1 MAEEEN
7 SLSGP
12 TTRAELRE
20 LVIDALAQVRAADVD
35 VVLAELQEQAFEIDS
50 KEAEVVI
57 SILEQRF
64 DRQLAKVED
73 LEPEQMVTL
82 EALASLLAR
91 DLLSAFAQSS
101 DRTRTSVGS

>member
-1 MAEEEN
+1 MAEEGS
-7 SLSGP
+7 SLSGL

-82 EALASLLAR
+82 DALTSLLAR
-91 DLLSAFAQSS
+91 DFLSSFAQSS
-101 DRTRTSVGS
+101 DRTKTSVGS

>member
-1 MAEEEN
+1 MATEG
-7 SLSGP
+7 SGP
-12 TTRAELRE
+12 TGPATRAELRE
-20 LVIDALAQVRAADVD
+20 LVIAALAQVRAAEVD
-35 VVLAELQEQAFEIDS
+35 VVLVELQEQAFEIDS

-82 EALASLLAR
+82 DALTSLLAQ
-91 DLLSAFAQSS
+91 DLLSSFTQSS
-101 DRTRTSVGS
+101 DRTKTSVGS

>member
-1 MAEEEN
+1 MATP
-7 SLSGP
+7 GKPATP
-12 TTRAELRE
+12 TTGSELRE
-20 LVIDALAQVRAADVD
+20 LVIAALAEVRAAEVD
-35 VVLAELQEQAFEIDS
+35 VVLAELEEQAFEIDS

-82 EALASLLAR
+82 NALTNLLAR
-91 DLLSAFAQSS
+91 DLLSEPTRSS
-101 DRTRTSVGS
+101 GHMRASVGS

>member
-1 MAEEEN
+1 MVKEGS
-7 SLSGP
+7 SLAGP
-12 TTRAELRE
+12 ATRAELRE
-20 LVIDALAQVRAADVD
+20 LVIDALTQVRAADRD
-35 VVLAELQEQAFEIDS
+35 VVLAELHEQAFEIDS

-82 EALASLLAR
+82 DALTSLLAR
-91 DLLSAFAQSS
+91 DLVTSASS
-101 DRTRTSVGS
+101 TGRTKTSVGS